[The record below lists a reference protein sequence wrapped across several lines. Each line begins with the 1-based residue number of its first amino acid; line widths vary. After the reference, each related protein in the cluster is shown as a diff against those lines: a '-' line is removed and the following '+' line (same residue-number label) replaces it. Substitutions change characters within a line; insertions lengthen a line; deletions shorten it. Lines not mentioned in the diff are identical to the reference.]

1 MRRRWGGRFLRR
13 AEDAT
18 IAHGWLIR
26 AKGRSGNEGRSG
38 SPMVRVLVRFGK
50 GQPLDSTT
58 ARADDTKEG
67 RIV

>member
-1 MRRRWGGRFLRR
+1 
-13 AEDAT
+13 
-18 IAHGWLIR
+18 
-26 AKGRSGNEGRSG
+26 
-38 SPMVRVLVRFGK
+38 MVRVLVRFGK